1 MTIHTTADAYA
12 LAYADVDTPLGDY
25 PTVTQQLAT
34 SVAAALAR
42 GVVAPPGATDLI
54 TEANTRANADT
65 ALAARL
71 TRLEGAWVAVTT
83 TTTFTQLA
91 TASGAVITGMSQ
103 TIPLIPAGHQAE
115 IELAVPSL
123 SLPAST
129 TVQVALQDATGTPVV
144 LDAAEKITGAGG
156 VAADPVRLSGQIT
169 AAGSDL
175 ANRVIRAW
183 LIQPAGAS
191 SATLKAA
198 AGAPVRLRYRL
209 R

>member
-1 MTIHTTADAYA
+1 MSILTTTLYGI
-12 LAYADVDTPLGDY
+12 AYADSATALGDY
-25 PTVTQQLAT
+25 PTVTQQAAT
-34 SVAAALAR
+34 TIDAALAR
-42 GVVAPPGATDLI
+42 GGVVPPGAADL
-54 TEANTRANADT
+54 TAEANTRAAADT

-71 TRLEGAWVAVTT
+71 TRLEGAWTAVTT

-103 TIPLIPAGHQAE
+103 TIPSIPAGHQAE

-129 TVQVALQDATGTPVV
+129 TVQVILQDATGTVVV
-144 LDAAEKITGAGG
+144 LDAAEKVTGAGST
-156 VAADPVRLSGQIT
+156 AADPVRLSGQIT
-169 AAGSDL
+169 AGGTDL
-175 ANRVIRAW
+175 ANRVVRAW

-198 AGAPVRLRYRL
+198 GGAPVRLRYRL